1 MPQANPVWD
10 WIFYFRKTENLPQEK
25 REMKHRNDAGERQRT
40 RGAQNATSL
49 RLSVYGFFTNVA
61 V

>member
-25 REMKHRNDAGERQRT
+25 REMKHRADAAERQRT
-40 RGAQNATSL
+40 RGAQNANSL
-49 RLSVYGFFTNVA
+49 RLSAYGFFTSVA

>member
-10 WIFYFRKTENLPQEK
+10 RIFYFRKTENLPQEK
-25 REMKHRNDAGERQRT
+25 REMKHRADAGEQQRT
-40 RGAQNATSL
+40 RGAQNANSL
-49 RLSVYGFFTNVA
+49 RLDDYGFFTNVA